1 VAAPTIYIG
10 QGDVVRTRLEDHFI
24 NKDFWTTAAVF
35 VSNAAGGLNRAHA
48 TWLEHALIQR
58 AIQVD
63 QSHLDNGKEPQEP
76 HLSEPERADT
86 QTFLRDMLQILPLIG
101 LKCFE
106 KPKTVAAPMA
116 HAGAFF
122 GDALPALSK
131 ATRGTVWAFEPNPQS
146 FRAAQI
152 TALMNDL
159 KNVNLMNC
167 ALGAGQEQRKLV
179 VRDFS
184 GRSLGGLS
192 QIVDDRFAKRGDETI
207 DIATIDIDTLAPR
220 TSAVSILH
228 LDLEGFE
235 EFALLGATEIIKRCR
250 PLLILE
256 TVPSPN
262 SDAERSLKALGYRVR
277 RTFDA
282 NTLLDCD

>member
-1 VAAPTIYIG
+1 MTRPPNFIFATNKHGDYCIPAEAAHRPAAQCVLNGAVWENDTIEFILTHCG
-10 QGDVVRTRLEDHFI
+10 EGD
-24 NKDFWTTAAVF
+24 
-35 VSNAAGGLNRAHA
+35 
-48 TWLEHALIQR
+48 
-58 AIQVD
+58 
-63 QSHLDNGKEPQEP
+63 
-76 HLSEPERADT
+76 
-86 QTFLRDMLQILPLIG
+86 IL
-101 LKCFE
+101 
-106 KPKTVAAPMA
+106 

-131 ATRGTVWAFEPNPQS
+131 AIRGTVWAFEPNPQS

-159 KNVNLMNC
+159 KNVKLMNC
-167 ALGAGQEQRKLV
+167 ALGVRQEQRKLV

-207 DIATIDIDTLAPR
+207 DIATIAIDTIVPR
-220 TSAVSILH
+220 TSAVSILP

-235 EFALLGATEIIKRCR
+235 EFALLGATEIINRCR

-262 SDAERSLKALGYRVR
+262 SDAEHSLKALGYRIR